1 MFSSADT
8 DEPLIYLDN
17 AATSWPKPPEVA
29 VAMTSFLREAG
40 GNPGRSGHRLSIA
53 AGRVVLE
60 AREAVASLLGVDDPF
75 RVIFTLNATHALN
88 LALLGLLRPGD
99 RVLTTAMEHNS
110 VMRPLRDL
118 ESRGVEVVVVPCDDE
133 GFIDEEQF
141 DRELQGGARLVCFQ
155 HASNVTGTIQPLE
168 RLVSRAR
175 AVGAYTLVDA
185 AQTVGALPIDITAVG
200 IDLLA
205 FTGHKSMQG
214 PPGTGGLVL
223 GPDLD
228 PAVLAPLVRGGTGSR
243 SEFEEQPAMLPDR
256 YEAGTP
262 NGAGLAG
269 LVAALEVVS
278 ARTVQ
283 SIRAEE
289 LALLRRL
296 RYGLATIP
304 GVRVYGPR
312 DPEKSTAVV
321 SLRIEGMRPDEI
333 GLALDED
340 FGILTRVGLH
350 CAPAAHRT
358 MGTFPEGS
366 VRLSL
371 GYFTTADDIDRT
383 LGAISDIAT
392 RRGGT

>member
-1 MFSSADT
+1 
-8 DEPLIYLDN
+8 
-17 AATSWPKPPEVA
+17 
-29 VAMTSFLREAG
+29 
-40 GNPGRSGHRLSIA
+40 
-53 AGRVVLE
+53 
-60 AREAVASLLGVDDPF
+60 
-75 RVIFTLNATHALN
+75 
-88 LALLGLLRPGD
+88 
-99 RVLTTAMEHNS
+99 
-110 VMRPLRDL
+110 
-118 ESRGVEVVVVPCDDE
+118 
-133 GFIDEEQF
+133 
-141 DRELQGGARLVCFQ
+141 
-155 HASNVTGTIQPLE
+155 
-168 RLVSRAR
+168 
-175 AVGAYTLVDA
+175 
-185 AQTVGALPIDITAVG
+185 
-200 IDLLA
+200 
-205 FTGHKSMQG
+205 
-214 PPGTGGLVL
+214 
-223 GPDLD
+223 
-228 PAVLAPLVRGGTGSR
+228 
-243 SEFEEQPAMLPDR
+243 MLPDR